1 MSDEL
6 KNKSGKVKVMYVRS
20 DDDSDKRT
28 HNPRTGKG
36 GGRPGK
42 SRVDGRSRPARDE
55 RNSRGDDRKRDDRK
69 RDDRKRDDFHRDDAS
84 PWRTVSRAPGD
95 ETPVKEDHGG
105 ISGKSF
111 IDPEVLRR
119 QRAEETRVYGE
130 NACQALFQSRPE
142 AIVRAWFI
150 QSVTPR
156 FKEALRWMAANRKAY
171 HVVDEAELA
180 KASGTEHHGGVCF
193 LIKKRHG
200 TSVAQWVAKAGEE
213 DCVLALE
220 DVGNP
225 HNLGAIM
232 RSCAHFGVKGV
243 VVQDAGVLESGA
255 AIRTAEGGAE
265 HVEPITGDSFI
276 DTLDQF
282 RKAGYAIVSTSSH
295 NGTPLFK
302 AELPKKMV
310 LALGQER
317 DGLSDAAISSAD
329 LSVAIDGTGN
339 VQSLNV
345 SVATGVLLAE
355 WWRQNKACF
364 ACLNAKKPADAG
376 FFLWLSITRFQRE
389 GPASSRSAFRRGQPA
404 TGWSVRNGCSQRSRD
419 AQRAVMDAAPS
430 ARSGADDR

>member
-1 MSDEL
+1 MNDEL

-28 HNPRTGKG
+28 ENPRTGKG
-36 GGRPGK
+36 GGRPGP
-42 SRVDGRSRPARDE
+42 SPADGGRRPARDE

-69 RDDRKRDDFHRDDAS
+69 RDDFKRDDFNRDAS

-95 ETPVKEDHGG
+95 ETPEKADHGG

-130 NACQALFQSRPE
+130 NACQALFLSRPE
-142 AIVRAWFI
+142 CIVRAWFI

-171 HVVDEAELA
+171 HVVDDAELT

-193 LIKKRHG
+193 LIKKRNG
-200 TSVAQWVAKAGEE
+200 TTVQQWVSQADAD

-243 VVQDAGVLESGA
+243 LLQDAALLESGA

-265 HVEPITGDSFI
+265 HVQPITGDSV
-276 DTLDQF
+276 LDALEQF
-282 RKAGYAIVSTSSH
+282 RKAGYSIVTTSSH
-295 NGTPLFK
+295 AGTPLFK
-302 AELPKKMV
+302 ATLPRKMV
-310 LALGQER
+310 LVLGQER
-317 DGLSDAAISSAD
+317 DGLSDAALSSAD

-339 VQSLNV
+339 VESLNV

-355 WWRQNKACF
+355 WWRQNKA
-364 ACLNAKKPADAG
+364 
-376 FFLWLSITRFQRE
+376 
-389 GPASSRSAFRRGQPA
+389 
-404 TGWSVRNGCSQRSRD
+404 
-419 AQRAVMDAAPS
+419 
-430 ARSGADDR
+430 

>member
-1 MSDEL
+1 MSA
-6 KNKSGKVKVMYVRS
+6 VMMILTNAPI
-20 DDDSDKRT
+20 T
-28 HNPRTGKG
+28 HVPGKG
-36 GGRPGK
+36 RSSRK

-310 LALGQER
+310 LALGR
-317 DGLSDAAISSAD
+317 
-329 LSVAIDGTGN
+329 T
-339 VQSLNV
+339 
-345 SVATGVLLAE
+345 
-355 WWRQNKACF
+355 
-364 ACLNAKKPADAG
+364 
-376 FFLWLSITRFQRE
+376 
-389 GPASSRSAFRRGQPA
+389 
-404 TGWSVRNGCSQRSRD
+404 
-419 AQRAVMDAAPS
+419 
-430 ARSGADDR
+430 

>member
-36 GGRPGK
+36 GGRSGT
-42 SRVDGRSRPARDE
+42 SRTEGGRRPARDGKPSE
-55 RNSRGDDRKRDDRK
+55 RGPRDAKPREN
-69 RDDRKRDDFHRDDAS
+69 S
-84 PWRTVSRAPGD
+84 PWRTISRAPG
-95 ETPVKEDHGG
+95 EEAIEKPDHGG

-111 IDPEVLRR
+111 VDPEVIRR

-130 NACQALFQSRPE
+130 NACQALFQSRPDC
-142 AIVRAWFI
+142 IVRAWFI

-171 HVVDEAELA
+171 HVVDDAELT

-193 LIKKRHG
+193 LIKKRNG
-200 TSVAQWVAKAGEE
+200 TSVQQWVSEAAEE

-243 VVQDAGVLESGA
+243 IVQDAAVMESGA

-265 HVEPITGDSFI
+265 HVQPITGDSV
-276 DTLDQF
+276 LDALAQF
-282 RKAGYAIVSTSSH
+282 RKAGYDIVTTSSH
-295 NGTPLFK
+295 EGTPLFK

-310 LALGQER
+310 LVLGQER
-317 DGLSDAAISSAD
+317 DGLSDAALDSAD
-329 LSVAIDGTGN
+329 LRVAISGTGN
-339 VQSLNV
+339 VESLNV

-355 WWRQNKACF
+355 WWRQNKA
-364 ACLNAKKPADAG
+364 
-376 FFLWLSITRFQRE
+376 
-389 GPASSRSAFRRGQPA
+389 
-404 TGWSVRNGCSQRSRD
+404 
-419 AQRAVMDAAPS
+419 
-430 ARSGADDR
+430 

>member
-1 MSDEL
+1 MNDEL

-20 DDDSDKRT
+20 DDDSDKRGY
-28 HNPRTGKG
+28 NPRTGKG
-36 GGRPGK
+36 PARSGTSSRGGDDRRT
-42 SRVDGRSRPARDE
+42 SRDDKGRTGRDDRSRSARDDRGRPARDD
-55 RNSRGDDRKRDDRK
+55 RSRPQRDNFSNHSD
-69 RDDRKRDDFHRDDAS
+69 S

-95 ETPVKEDHGG
+95 ETPEKPDHGG

-130 NACQALFQSRPE
+130 NACQALFNSRPE
-142 AIVRAWFI
+142 SIVRAWFV

-171 HVVDEAELA
+171 HVVDEDELA

-193 LIKKRHG
+193 LIKKRNG
-200 TSVAQWVAKAGEE
+200 LSVQKWVANAAEE

-243 VVQDAGVLESGA
+243 VLQDAAVVESGA
-255 AIRTAEGGAE
+255 AVRTAEGGAE
-265 HVEPITGDSFI
+265 HVQPITGDSFV
-276 DTLDQF
+276 DALEEF
-282 RKAGYAIVSTSSH
+282 RQAGYALVTTSSH

-310 LALGQER
+310 LVLGQER
-317 DGLSDAAISSAD
+317 DGLSDVTLSRSD
-329 LSVAIDGTGN
+329 LSVSIEGTGN
-339 VQSLNV
+339 VESLNV

-355 WWRQNKACF
+355 WWRQNKA
-364 ACLNAKKPADAG
+364 
-376 FFLWLSITRFQRE
+376 
-389 GPASSRSAFRRGQPA
+389 
-404 TGWSVRNGCSQRSRD
+404 
-419 AQRAVMDAAPS
+419 
-430 ARSGADDR
+430 

>member
-1 MSDEL
+1 MNDEM
-6 KNKSGKVKVMYVRS
+6 KGKSGKVKVMYVRS

-42 SRVDGRSRPARDE
+42 SRADGGRRPARDE
-55 RNSRGDDRKRDDRK
+55 RTPQNRDRKRED
-69 RDDRKRDDFHRDDAS
+69 S

-95 ETPVKEDHGG
+95 ETPEKADHGG

-130 NACQALFQSRPE
+130 NACQALFLSRPE

-193 LIKKRHG
+193 LIKKRNG
-200 TSVAQWVAKAGEE
+200 TTVKQWVSQADEQ

-220 DVGNP
+220 DISNP
-225 HNLGAIM
+225 HNLGGMM

-243 VVQDAGVLESGA
+243 VVQDAALLESGA

-265 HVEPITGDSFI
+265 HVQPITGDSI
-276 DTLDQF
+276 VDVLDDF
-282 RKAGYAIVSTSSH
+282 RQAGYTVVTTS
-295 NGTPLFK
+295 GERGKPLFK
-302 AELPKKMV
+302 TELPEKMV
-310 LALGQER
+310 LVLGQEF
-317 DGLSDAAISSAD
+317 DGLPDAARDAND
-329 LSVAIDGTGN
+329 LCVKIDGTGN
-339 VQSLNV
+339 VESLNV

-355 WWRQNKACF
+355 WWRQNKA
-364 ACLNAKKPADAG
+364 
-376 FFLWLSITRFQRE
+376 
-389 GPASSRSAFRRGQPA
+389 
-404 TGWSVRNGCSQRSRD
+404 
-419 AQRAVMDAAPS
+419 
-430 ARSGADDR
+430 